1 MTRWAVSLSI
11 RLWFAAASLAA
22 CIGCGPSMAPTAPS
36 RFTPQADTPVPAP
49 QAQAD
54 NTVPAATDGVDGVYR
69 LDVRMARTGTAAVVL
84 RWPNA
89 DVSLKL
95 YLTSG
100 DCASAASLVAGA
112 CTILGAARQ
121 GNPPV
126 MVSAPVTSG
135 DLNTVWVLN
144 PDHFPQAVTIAIV
157 IE

>member
-1 MTRWAVSLSI
+1 MKTWVVSLRI
-11 RLWFAAASLAA
+11 RLWLAAAILAA
-22 CIGCGPSMAPTAPS
+22 CIGCGPSTSPTAPS
-36 RFTPQADTPVPAP
+36 RITPQAANPVPP
-49 QAQAD
+49 PQAD

-69 LDVRMARTGTAAVVL
+69 LDVRMARSGTAAVAL
-84 RWPNA
+84 SWPNA

-100 DCASAASLVAGA
+100 DCANATNLVAGA
-112 CTILGAARQ
+112 CTILGAVRP

-126 MVSAPVTSG
+126 MVSAPVTGG

-144 PDHFPQAVTIAIV
+144 PDHISQPVTIAIV

>member
-1 MTRWAVSLSI
+1 MNIRAVSWRI
-11 RLWFAAASLAA
+11 RPWLAA
-22 CIGCGPSMAPTAPS
+22 PVLATCIGCGPSTIPTAPG
-36 RFTPQADTPVPAP
+36 RFTPQAANPVPAP
-49 QAQAD
+49 QAA

-69 LDVRMARTGTAAVVL
+69 LDVRMARSGTAAVAL
-84 RWPNA
+84 AWPNA

-100 DCASAASLVAGA
+100 DCANATNLIAGA
-112 CTILGAARQ
+112 CTILGAARP

-144 PDHFPQAVTIAIV
+144 PDHIPQLVTTSVV

>member
-1 MTRWAVSLSI
+1 MNRWAVSLRI
-11 RLWFAAASLAA
+11 GPWLAAAVLATST
-22 CIGCGPSMAPTAPS
+22 GCGPSTSPTAPG
-36 RFTPQADTPVPAP
+36 RFTPPADNPAPAP
-49 QAQAD
+49 QPE

-69 LDVRMARTGTAAVVL
+69 VDVRMARSGTAAVAL

-95 YLTSG
+95 YVTSG
-100 DCASAASLVAGA
+100 DCANATDLVAGA
-112 CTILGAARQ
+112 CTILGAARP

-126 MVSAPVTSG
+126 MVSAPVASG

-144 PDHFPQAVTIAIV
+144 PDPFSQSVTISIV